1 MVKFS
6 SLFLL
11 ERDERAFSVLVERTR
26 VFSFSTGKRYI
37 SSLLEAQELE
47 RKSLSLQESKSFIYL
62 RNV

>member
-47 RKSLSLQESKSFIYL
+47 RKSFSLY
-62 RNV
+62 RNRNRLYT

>member
-47 RKSLSLQESKSFIYL
+47 RKSLSLY
-62 RNV
+62 RNRNRLYT

>member
-26 VFSFSTGKRYI
+26 VFSFSTGKRTQI
-37 SSLLEAQELE
+37 
-47 RKSLSLQESKSFIYL
+47 SLSTGIEIIYILEKRL
-62 RNV
+62 RN

>member
-26 VFSFSTGKRYI
+26 VFSFSTGNRYI
-37 SSLLEAQELE
+37 FSLRDA
-47 RKSLSLQESKSFIYL
+47 R
-62 RNV
+62 R

>member
-26 VFSFSTGKRYI
+26 VFLVFRR
-37 SSLLEAQELE
+37 E
-47 RKSLSLQESKSFIYL
+47 RDIYL
-62 RNV
+62 LS